1 MVSHFVALK
10 STFDRLSHCENAPPP
25 IEVTFSG
32 IVTLVRAVHPANAPV
47 PIVSFFES
55 ELIETDLSF
64 VRLPNAALPMWLTVP
79 DITTLVIVDAY
90 ELYHGVSVVM
100 A

>member
-10 STFDRLSHCENAPPP
+10 LTVDRLLHLANAPPP

-32 IVTLVRAVHPANAPV
+32 IVMLVSAVHPVNAPV

-64 VRLPNAALPMWLTVP
+64 VRLLKAALPMWLTVP
-79 DITTLVIVDAY
+79 DITTLVIDDAY
-90 ELYHGVSVVM
+90 ALYHGVSV
-100 A
+100 ALA